1 MEATN
6 QSSREEPVDDG
17 QTHLTPQLVDT
28 SLVVGRIVQVNYK
41 SVLELVTKQEK

>member
-6 QSSREEPVDDG
+6 QSSRAEPTDDG

-28 SLVVGRIVQVNYK
+28 SLVVGRIVQVNYE
-41 SVLELVTKQEK
+41 SVLELITKQEK

>member
-6 QSSREEPVDDG
+6 QSSRAEPVDDG

-28 SLVVGRIVQVNYK
+28 SLVVGRIVQVNYEN
-41 SVLELVTKQEK
+41 VLEIITKQEK